1 MDSNADENSTFDIIL
16 RQHHLQLPL
25 FTAICHCP
33 FWLYTVLLWN
43 WLMYYVELWTD
54 HSKDTTCFG
63 INMYMIRNGSVVAS
77 YTEPE
82 NKSSRDFH
90 SHHIIISTFKATPYS
105 PAYLRPLPPLAK
117 LPTSTAIAPELTPSI
132 FALHIPSYPIASK
145 SYSRQ
150 NHRTCPTTHPDTSQ
164 SATLLRARAL
174 SFLRSSLLRRTI
186 GLVKQRKLLHRFNP
200 ASNNAHCYIASSHI
214 SLIYIASSHISLIN
228 CIRLSSLWTTSII
241 SYE

>member
-1 MDSNADENSTFDIIL
+1 M
-16 RQHHLQLPL
+16 
-25 FTAICHCP
+25 
-33 FWLYTVLLWN
+33 LWN
-43 WLMYYVELWTD
+43 QYVHDSKWL
-54 HSKDTTCFG
+54 
-63 INMYMIRNGSVVAS
+63 VVAS
-77 YTEPE
+77 STEPE

-90 SHHIIISTFKATPYS
+90 SHHLIISTFKATPYS

-174 SFLRSSLLRRTI
+174 FFFVHHSI
-186 GLVKQRKLLHRFNP
+186 GLVKQRTLLHRFGP
-200 ASNNAHCYIASSHI
+200 PSNNAHCYIASSHI
-214 SLIYIASSHISLIN
+214 SLIN
-228 CIRLSSLWTTSII
+228 CIRLSLL
-241 SYE
+241 